1 MAFIFPWKI
10 KVGEKD
16 SGTIDVSDWLAGEVI
31 TSLSV
36 TCPSGGLSILG
47 SVVDGGKLS
56 ASYAGVLAGEAEVIF
71 DFNTPTRSDCIK
83 AIAIVLDAC

>member
-16 SGTIDVSDWLAGEVI
+16 SGTIDVSGWLAGEAI

-36 TCPSGGLSILG
+36 ACPDGGATILG

-56 ASYAGVLAGEAEVIF
+56 VSYAGASSGEANVIF

-83 AIAIVLDAC
+83 VIAIVLDAC